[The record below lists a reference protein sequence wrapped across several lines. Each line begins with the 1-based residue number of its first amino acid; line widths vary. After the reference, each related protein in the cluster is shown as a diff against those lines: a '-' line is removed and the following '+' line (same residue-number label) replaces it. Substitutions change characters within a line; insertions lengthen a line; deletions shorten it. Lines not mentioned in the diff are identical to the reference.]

1 MIRRRLAH
9 LAPLLFALAL
19 AGCAAQ
25 AHPERSPRDPWEP
38 MNRKLFWFNDKVD
51 QYVLEPT
58 AKGWR
63 WATPTF
69 VRTAVGNFFLNL
81 RFPIVTVNDLLQG
94 KPKDAAVDVGRFAT
108 NTTLG
113 FLGFGDPA
121 TTIGLERHD
130 EDFGQTLGVWG
141 VPAGPYLVIPFLG
154 PSSARDAG
162 GLAVDTALSV
172 TPFFVDGFILFGARV
187 ADVVNYRSTVIEQVQ
202 EAKQASVD
210 YYTFVRDAYFQ
221 HRAALVSDNAGMTKE
236 REEELY
242 YPDTEV
248 KP

>member
-1 MIRRRLAH
+1 
-9 LAPLLFALAL
+9 
-19 AGCAAQ
+19 
-25 AHPERSPRDPWEP
+25 
-38 MNRKLFWFNDKVD
+38 
-51 QYVLEPT
+51 
-58 AKGWR
+58 
-63 WATPTF
+63 
-69 VRTAVGNFFLNL
+69 
-81 RFPIVTVNDLLQG
+81 
-94 KPKDAAVDVGRFAT
+94 
-108 NTTLG
+108 
-113 FLGFGDPA
+113 
-121 TTIGLERHD
+121 
-130 EDFGQTLGVWG
+130 
-141 VPAGPYLVIPFLG
+141 
-154 PSSARDAG
+154 
-162 GLAVDTALSV
+162 V